1 MIDFSRKSTQEEQVY
16 KKRMVMLLV
25 VMMITK
31 INACGLMGEGEGEGG
46 LHKSERIKQSGVQ
59 II

>member
-16 KKRMVMLLV
+16 K
-25 VMMITK
+25 
-31 INACGLMGEGEGEGG
+31 NAVGSVDDDYKDKCLRVHGG
-46 LHKSERIKQSGVQ
+46 RLHKSERIKQSGVQ

>member
-25 VMMITK
+25 VVVMMITK
-31 INACGLMGEGEGEGG
+31 INACGFMEGG
-46 LHKSERIKQSGVQ
+46 YTKVNV
-59 II
+59 